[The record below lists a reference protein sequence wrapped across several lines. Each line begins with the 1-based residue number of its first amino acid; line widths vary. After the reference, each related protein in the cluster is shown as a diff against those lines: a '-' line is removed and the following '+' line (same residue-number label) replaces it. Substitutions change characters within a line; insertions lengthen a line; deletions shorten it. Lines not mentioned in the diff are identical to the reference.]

1 MVLDGCGLSVYP
13 LLVLVL
19 VGLNFLSVSARTAS
33 PSATRTARAKVRR
46 RCFSGFTRKRFE
58 PVTAIE

>member
-19 VGLNFLSVSARTAS
+19 VLVLVLMLVLVLVLVGLNFLSVCLDRT
-33 PSATRTARAKVRR
+33 
-46 RCFSGFTRKRFE
+46 
-58 PVTAIE
+58 